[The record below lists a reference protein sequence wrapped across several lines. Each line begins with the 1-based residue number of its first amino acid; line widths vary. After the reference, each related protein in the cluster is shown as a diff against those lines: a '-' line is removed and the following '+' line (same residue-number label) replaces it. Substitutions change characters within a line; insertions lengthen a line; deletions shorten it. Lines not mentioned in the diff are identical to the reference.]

1 MSQADA
7 AYAYLRALAA
17 GLAACGV
24 RDVCVCPGSRS
35 TPVAL
40 ALASQPALH
49 AWMHL
54 DERSAAYFALGVA
67 KGSHRPVAVVCTSGT
82 AVANLLPATVEA
94 YHAGVPL
101 LLLTADRPPEV
112 RGWGAAQTIDQVKLF
127 SGHVKWFADPGVPGG
142 AEGAASLARRAV
154 AVATAPF
161 AGPVHINLPLREP
174 LVPSVVDADP
184 VVPSPAPL
192 PHDAPEL
199 PPLPA
204 TERGIIIAGGMDAPA
219 PAITELA
226 AATGWPVLADP
237 LSQLRCGPHH
247 SSLVLDSYDACLRE
261 SGFASSM
268 LPDIVV
274 RFGAPPTSKALGEWA
289 RAARRQIVVDPGW
302 RDPDL
307 RAEVWPH
314 DPNAVALAL
323 CAGARPVAGGYAARW
338 QRADAAAR
346 GVIAPGDGDHLTEM
360 GIFPCL
366 AEALPDGSALLAGN
380 SMPVRDMDSFLPG
393 MEKTLRV
400 LSNRG
405 ANGIDGV
412 VSTALGVAAVAPP
425 AALVV
430 GDISFYHDMNGL
442 LAAKRYAPDLLIV
455 VVQNDGGGIF
465 SYLSQA
471 SLSQDTFEPL
481 FGTPHGLDFAHAAAL
496 YGLPHRRVET
506 WQDFRGAVTA
516 WRAGGGTH
524 MVEVPSDRARSLAE
538 HRSVW
543 AAAAEAVRACG

>member
-1 MSQADA
+1 MSQTDA
-7 AYAYLRALAA
+7 AHAYLRALAA
-17 GLAACGV
+17 ALPACGV
-24 RDVCVCPGSRS
+24 RHVCVCPGSRS

-142 AEGAASLARRAV
+142 AAGAGALARRAV
-154 AVATAPF
+154 AIATAPF
-161 AGPVHINLPLREP
+161 PGPVHINLPLREP
-174 LVPSVVDADP
+174 LVPSALGADP
-184 VVPSPAPL
+184 VEQRPAPVSS
-192 PHDAPEL
+192 PSIHL

-204 TERGIIIAGGMDAPA
+204 TDRGVIIGGGMDEPA
-219 PAITELA
+219 PAIVELA
-226 AATGWPVLADP
+226 AATGWPLLADP
-237 LSQLRCGPHH
+237 LSQLRCGPHR
-247 SSLVLDSYDACLRE
+247 SSLVLASYDACLRE
-261 SGFASSM
+261 PGFAASM
-268 LPDIVV
+268 TADVAV

-289 RAARRQIVVDPGW
+289 RGARRQIVVDPGW

-307 RAEVWPH
+307 GAEVWPH
-314 DPNAVALAL
+314 DPAAVATAL
-323 CAGARPVAGGYAARW
+323 CATARRGGGGAYAARW

-346 GVIAPGDGDHLTEM
+346 GVSPPGDDLTEL
-360 GIFPCL
+360 GIFPQL
-366 AEALPDGSALLAGN
+366 AALLPEGAALLAGN

-393 MEKTLRV
+393 MDKTLRV

-465 SYLSQA
+465 SYLPQA
-471 SLSQDTFEPL
+471 SLSQDTFEAL

-496 YGLPHRRVET
+496 YGLPHRRAQT
-506 WQDFRGAVTA
+506 WPDFRGAVTA

-524 MVEVPSDRARSLAE
+524 VVEVPSDRARSLDE
-538 HRSVW
+538 HRGVW